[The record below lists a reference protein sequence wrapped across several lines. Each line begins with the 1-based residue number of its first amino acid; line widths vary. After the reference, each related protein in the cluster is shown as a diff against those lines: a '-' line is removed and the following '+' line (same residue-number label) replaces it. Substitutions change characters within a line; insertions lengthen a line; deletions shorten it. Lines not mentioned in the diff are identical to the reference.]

1 MLRELWTTFTNM
13 TNWLLIVIALVWWV
27 GACVRIFQHI
37 RFFQIEE
44 YMPLRY
50 LRWVFSKTARWLP
63 TRATLALFV
72 GGIVSTFIG
81 DTIWVTGIILVIS
94 AAVVI
99 YPYQLAEVKKG
110 FKRTDRATRLLAS
123 GFGLALLPLV
133 GMVAWTLNQPLTD
146 WHLIALGGVG
156 WLVWWMAPDWL
167 VLANWAMFP
176 VEEGI
181 RQRFRHQARRRLR
194 TVGAKVIGITG
205 SYGKTSTKQYLEQIL
220 NARYRAFATPK
231 SWNTLMGVCLAINTR
246 MNDDA
251 EYFICE
257 MGAYVPGEIA
267 QICQLTHPQ
276 ISILTEIGP
285 QHLERFKSL
294 ENTARAKYELVKAL
308 PADGVALFNLDN
320 PYLVAMYER
329 PHPATRL
336 GVSLTGHP
344 AARLIATNMVES
356 ADGLAFDVTDR
367 ATEETIRFE
376 TQLLGTHNIT
386 NLLLASALALHEG
399 ITLKEIARRVRA
411 IQPSESR
418 LVKQVTPNGIT
429 IINDAYSA
437 NPVGARS
444 AIRVLGLHEGGRRLL
459 ITPGMIEL
467 GELQTSENFKLG
479 EYAVEYVTDV
489 ILVGIEQ
496 TKPIYDGLLSGN
508 FERER
513 IIQVE
518 TLTNAIEWYRTHLV
532 SGDTVLFLNDLPDT
546 Y

>member
-1 MLRELWTTFTNM
+1 MLRELWITFTNM
-13 TNWLLIVIALVWWV
+13 TNWLLVVLALIWWAGV
-27 GACVRIFQHI
+27 CVRIYQHT

-44 YMPLRY
+44 YMPMRY
-50 LRWVFSKTARWLP
+50 LRWVFSKPERWLP
-63 TRATLALFV
+63 TRAGIALFISS
-72 GGIVSTFIG
+72 IVATFIG
-81 DTIWVTGIILVIS
+81 DTIWVTSLILIIGVS
-94 AAVVI
+94 VVC
-99 YPYQLAEVKKG
+99 YPYRMAEVKKG
-110 FKRTDRATRLLAS
+110 FKRTPRATRILAS
-123 GFGLALLPLV
+123 SFTLALLALLATL
-133 GMVAWTLNQPLTD
+133 AWAIKQPLND
-146 WHLIALGGVG
+146 WLLIGFSMVGG
-156 WLVWWMAPDWL
+156 LVWWLAPDWL
-167 VLANWAMFP
+167 VLGNWLMFP
-176 VEEGI
+176 IEEGI
-181 RQRFRHQARRRLR
+181 RRRFRHQAHRRLQ
-194 TVGAKVIGITG
+194 TVGARVVGITG

-246 MNDDA
+246 MSDDT

-276 ISILTEIGP
+276 VGILTEIGP

-294 ENTARAKYELVKAL
+294 ENTAKAKYELVKAL

-320 PYLVAMYER
+320 PYLVEMFER
-329 PHPATRL
+329 NHPATRL
-336 GVSLTGHP
+336 GVSVKGHP
-344 AARLIATNMVES
+344 AARLIATQMVES
-356 ADGLAFDVTDR
+356 ADGLTFDVTDR
-367 ATEETIRFE
+367 TNQETIRFE
-376 TQLLGTHNIT
+376 TQLLGIHNIT
-386 NLLLASALALHEG
+386 NLLLASAFALHEG

-444 AIRVLGLHEGGRRLL
+444 AIRILGLHESGRRLL

-467 GELQTSENFKLG
+467 GELQTQENLKLG
-479 EYAVEYVTDV
+479 EYAAEHVTDV

-496 TKPIYDGLLSGN
+496 TKPIYEGLLN
-508 FERER
+508 QHFTRER

-518 TLTNAIEWYRTHLV
+518 TLTEAIEWYRTHLA

>member
-1 MLRELWTTFTNM
+1 M
-13 TNWLLIVIALVWWV
+13 TNSLLIVIALVWWV
-27 GACVRIFQHI
+27 GACVRIYQHM

-50 LRWVFSKTARWLP
+50 FRWVFSKTERWLP
-63 TRATLALFV
+63 ARAGIALLISC
-72 GGIVSTFIG
+72 IVATFIG
-81 DTIWVTGIILVIS
+81 DTIWVTSLILIIGAS
-94 AAVVI
+94 VVC
-99 YPYQLAEVKKG
+99 YPYRMAEVKKG
-110 FKRTDRATRLLAS
+110 FKRTPRATRILAGS
-123 GFGLALLPLV
+123 FTLALLALLA
-133 GMVAWTLNQPLTD
+133 MLAWAINQPLND
-146 WHLIALGGVG
+146 WLLIGFSMVGG
-156 WLVWWMAPDWL
+156 LVWWLAPDWL
-167 VLANWAMFP
+167 VLGNWLMFP
-176 VEEGI
+176 IEEGI
-181 RQRFRHQARRRLR
+181 RRRFRYLAHRRLQ
-194 TVGAKVIGITG
+194 TVGARVIGITG

-246 MNDDA
+246 MSDDT

-257 MGAYVPGEIA
+257 MGAYVRGEIE

-276 ISILTEIGP
+276 VGILTEIGP

-294 ENTARAKYELVKAL
+294 ENTAKAKYELVKAL
-308 PADGVALFNLDN
+308 PPDGVALFNLDN
-320 PYLVAMYER
+320 PYLVEMFEQN
-329 PHPATRL
+329 HPATRL
-336 GVSLTGHP
+336 GVSVNGHP
-344 AARLIATNMVES
+344 SARLIATQMIES

-367 ATEETIRFE
+367 TSQETIRFE

-418 LVKQVTPNGIT
+418 LVRQVTPNGIT

-444 AIRVLGLHEGGRRLL
+444 AIRILGLHEGGRRLL

-467 GELQTSENFKLG
+467 GELQTQENLKLG
-479 EYAVEYVTDV
+479 EYAAGYVTDV

-496 TKPIYDGLLSGN
+496 TKPIYEGLLNQN
-508 FERER
+508 FTSER

-518 TLTNAIEWYRTHLV
+518 TLTEAIEWYRTHLV

>member
-1 MLRELWTTFTNM
+1 M
-13 TNWLLIVIALVWWV
+13 
-27 GACVRIFQHI
+27 
-37 RFFQIEE
+37 
-44 YMPLRY
+44 
-50 LRWVFSKTARWLP
+50 S
-63 TRATLALFV
+63 
-72 GGIVSTFIG
+72 
-81 DTIWVTGIILVIS
+81 
-94 AAVVI
+94 
-99 YPYQLAEVKKG
+99 
-110 FKRTDRATRLLAS
+110 
-123 GFGLALLPLV
+123 
-133 GMVAWTLNQPLTD
+133 
-146 WHLIALGGVG
+146 
-156 WLVWWMAPDWL
+156 
-167 VLANWAMFP
+167 
-176 VEEGI
+176 
-181 RQRFRHQARRRLR
+181 
-194 TVGAKVIGITG
+194 
-205 SYGKTSTKQYLEQIL
+205 
-220 NARYRAFATPK
+220 
-231 SWNTLMGVCLAINTR
+231 
-246 MNDDA
+246 
-251 EYFICE
+251 
-257 MGAYVPGEIA
+257 
-267 QICQLTHPQ
+267 
-276 ISILTEIGP
+276 LTERQKRP
-285 QHLERFKSL
+285 S
-294 ENTARAKYELVKAL
+294 AL
-308 PADGVALFNLDN
+308 KP
-320 PYLVAMYER
+320 
-329 PHPATRL
+329 
-336 GVSLTGHP
+336 SC
-344 AARLIATNMVES
+344 S
-356 ADGLAFDVTDR
+356 
-367 ATEETIRFE
+367 
-376 TQLLGTHNIT
+376 GTHNIT